1 MKAIGID
8 IGTTTISGVVL
19 DVAKRQVLEAR
30 TVQNGSFIK
39 TEHEWERIQDVDVI
53 LDKAADLVK
62 ELLACC
68 PEAGAIGLTGQM
80 HGIVYLDRKG
90 RHISPLYTWQDGR
103 GNLSSDG
110 HKPLTEQV
118 MDKTGVFI
126 ASGYGLISH
135 LYNLRNGLVPQEA
148 VSLCTIGDY
157 LGMVLTGRKY
167 PLVHISNAA
176 SLGFFDVQ
184 RGGFREDAMKEMGI
198 DPSILPEITEDF
210 TELGRYQGM
219 ALMVTHDRDEAYQI
233 CEYLLLMERGRIIG
247 KGRTKELFQ
256 NPGTVKAAVLTG
268 CKNISRI
275 IPINEH
281 RVKAVEW
288 NQELEVGQRVDESVT
303 HIGIRAHD
311 MIPADGWKEG
321 TDSRGN
327 NMVRTGTARVS
338 EMPFEWYVTL
348 ENGLWWKK
356 GKQAGEYS
364 HEFHLPEALY
374 VPKEAI
380 LLLRDSNI
388 PDDGGNA
395 R

>member
-1 MKAIGID
+1 MPGGQETCVRRNDDFSVIFDKMKIEDISGRIKKEVWITMKAIGID

-19 DVAKRQVLEAR
+19 GVAKRQVLEAR

-157 LGMVLTGRKY
+157 LGMVLTGKKVSPGAY
-167 PLVHISNAA
+167 K
-176 SLGFFDVQ
+176 Q
-184 RGGFREDAMKEMGI
+184 RGE
-198 DPSILPEITEDF
+198 SW
-210 TELGRYQGM
+210 
-219 ALMVTHDRDEAYQI
+219 
-233 CEYLLLMERGRIIG
+233 
-247 KGRTKELFQ
+247 
-256 NPGTVKAAVLTG
+256 VL
-268 CKNISRI
+268 
-275 IPINEH
+275 
-281 RVKAVEW
+281 
-288 NQELEVGQRVDESVT
+288 
-303 HIGIRAHD
+303 
-311 MIPADGWKEG
+311 
-321 TDSRGN
+321 
-327 NMVRTGTARVS
+327 
-338 EMPFEWYVTL
+338 
-348 ENGLWWKK
+348 
-356 GKQAGEYS
+356 
-364 HEFHLPEALY
+364 
-374 VPKEAI
+374 
-380 LLLRDSNI
+380 
-388 PDDGGNA
+388 
-395 R
+395 